1 MAITK
6 IQIRNFRSILSDEI
20 QPKGL
25 NLIVGPND
33 VGKSNY
39 LRALNLFFNNQT
51 ELNVP
56 LNWKTDYSHHAES
69 KKGKAEQITISIT
82 FAPPISFS
90 SRDPVVWKKSWRK
103 DSSAPYRNDKVTVDG
118 KILGGRQKLDVWLE
132 RTKYKYVPAIKGPEY
147 FRTLLRDLHDTLALT
162 IDESLRTASTSFL
175 DSLRTATEGISK
187 EVKDALQF
195 ESKLQLPSSLG
206 NFFEVLDFE
215 TSSAGGRSIS
225 LQQRGDGVKAR
236 HIPAILKFLA
246 DQESVLAAKGK
257 PRVTTIWGY
266 EEPENNLELMAS
278 FEAARNFRQYS
289 NAIQTFVTTHSPA
302 FYSLASG
309 DDELV
314 GAWNV
319 ILGNS
324 GTALRVLDG
333 NDFSELDNSLGL
345 MQLVSPY
352 VAKSEER
359 ARTLKAEL
367 ESAKAATKPIV
378 FVGGPTDAKY
388 LQKAVGVLRNAGL
401 LAKFEIKFIGTS
413 KSYGDIF
420 SGDNSL
426 RQTLAFLRSNNSYSP
441 RPTLVLFD
449 CDAKH
454 HAEQFGNVRT
464 YSIPQNPSNSKMKRG
479 VENLLPE
486 SAFVS
491 TDYTTKTTSGEYGE
505 EKTIQNFEKTKCCNR
520 LCSGDILSAET
531 KKLFN
536 GFENVIC
543 EIEAWIDSWPP
554 PA

>member
-1 MAITK
+1 
-6 IQIRNFRSILSDEI
+6 
-20 QPKGL
+20 
-25 NLIVGPND
+25 
-33 VGKSNY
+33 
-39 LRALNLFFNNQT
+39 
-51 ELNVP
+51 
-56 LNWKTDYSHHAES
+56 
-69 KKGKAEQITISIT
+69 
-82 FAPPISFS
+82 
-90 SRDPVVWKKSWRK
+90 
-103 DSSAPYRNDKVTVDG
+103 
-118 KILGGRQKLDVWLE
+118 
-132 RTKYKYVPAIKGPEY
+132 
-147 FRTLLRDLHDTLALT
+147 
-162 IDESLRTASTSFL
+162 
-175 DSLRTATEGISK
+175 
-187 EVKDALQF
+187 
-195 ESKLQLPSSLG
+195 
-206 NFFEVLDFE
+206 
-215 TSSAGGRSIS
+215 
-225 LQQRGDGVKAR
+225 
-236 HIPAILKFLA
+236 LA